1 MSRLALAL
9 ATVVLGACASGMPS
23 ATPAPSP
30 APASSSAPQAAA
42 APARPAALNPVGT
55 FEFATEVNGSPMKG
69 VLNVAGMSGS
79 YTGSMKSDITPELPL
94 TSVAVSGQTM
104 KVVLDTPNGAA
115 TINLTFTGDTFT
127 GTWELGGAGGPLT
140 GKRIK

>member
-9 ATVVLGACASGMPS
+9 ATVVLGACASG
-23 ATPAPSP
+23 TPAASP
-30 APASSSAPQAAA
+30 APAPAAAPQAAA

-55 FEFATEVNGSPMKG
+55 YEFATEVNGSPMKG
-69 VLNVAGMSGS
+69 LLNVAGMAGS